1 MDVVVDIDEVGA
13 GAGDVHVG
21 ETVETLKTQMAA
33 MQAAIEGQSSSSFF
47 RPKSFCGLSYEDV
60 TDFIERFERY
70 SKFYSWTNAE
80 KLSAIALLFEGP
92 AFAWFHTVPEE
103 TRNNYGSLIAALR
116 Q

>member
-70 SKFYSWTNAE
+70 Y
-80 KLSAIALLFEGP
+80 KLSAIALLFVGP

-103 TRNNYGSLIAALR
+103 TRNSYGSLIAALR